1 MNKLKLFTCFTLLA
15 AFCWVENI
23 YSLSV
28 MSIEG
33 NNRPLSQCQ
42 GKKIL
47 IITLP
52 IQRNAAADS
61 LLFSLD
67 SLSRNNASSLV
78 IVGVPAYEDG
88 YTPGI
93 KNQLKIW
100 YRNYLNASI
109 IITEGLRTR
118 RNAGGQQ
125 HSLFK
130 WLTDKNKNGHFD
142 QDVTGPG
149 QKFLVRRNGELFGVL
164 GAQVRIS
171 SPAINRMLLTQ

>member
-1 MNKLKLFTCFTLLA
+1 MSKLKLLTCITLLA
-15 AFCWVENI
+15 SFAWVENI
-23 YSLSV
+23 YSYSV

-33 NNRPLSQCQ
+33 NNRPLTSCQ

-67 SLSRNNASSLV
+67 SLGRARASSLV
-78 IVGVPAYEDG
+78 IIGVPAIEDG
-88 YTPGI
+88 YTNG
-93 KNQLKIW
+93 KRNQLRLW
-100 YRNYLNASI
+100 YRNYLNTNI
-109 IITEGLRTR
+109 IITEGLRTQ
-118 RNAGGQQ
+118 RNAAGHQ
-125 HSLFK
+125 HPLFK

-149 QKFLVRRNGELFGVL
+149 QKFLVRSNGELFGVL

-171 SPAINRMLLTQ
+171 SPTINRMLMTP